1 MDDKTYDDTWST
13 EKEAL
18 LTVTNLKLAVEDI
31 NSISKL
37 VSDNSHNQQFVRE
50 ISGIMPP
57 FMENI
62 RAMLHVTTNQCVQGI
77 VNIFITHITHNK
89 VNSFS
94 FYHLRMQIS

>member
-31 NSISKL
+31 NRISKL

-50 ISGIMPP
+50 ISDIMPQ

-62 RAMLHVTTNQCVQGI
+62 KTMLNVTANQCVQGI
-77 VNIFITHITHNK
+77 VIISY
-89 VNSFS
+89 NS
-94 FYHLRMQIS
+94 